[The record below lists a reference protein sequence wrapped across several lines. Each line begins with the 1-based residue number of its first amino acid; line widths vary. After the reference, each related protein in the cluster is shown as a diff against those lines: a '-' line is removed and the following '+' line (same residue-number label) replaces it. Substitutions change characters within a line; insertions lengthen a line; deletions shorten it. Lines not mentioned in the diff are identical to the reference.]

1 MHDVLCVFCSY
12 SLSLGATISN
22 AVHLDMVLSVDCV
35 QGTLCHWS
43 QKRSQYNSFPEKIQL
58 ILWFFPLSGNRLDL
72 LLFPKL
78 PGVMLY
84 LNHCQFKFEAGR
96 QGKRQG
102 GGWKDG
108 HECTDGGCINLITEE
123 AWQIMLNRSL
133 LLLYTISP
141 VDFKDALCNCL
152 RSYS

>member
-108 HECTDGGCINLITEE
+108 HECTDGG
-123 AWQIMLNRSL
+123 
-133 LLLYTISP
+133 LYKP
-141 VDFKDALCNCL
+141 
-152 RSYS
+152 YY